1 MLDLASGTIYDGE
14 IKVHTTINRGMTP
27 EEIAD
32 IAIER
37 IISIGQESH
46 PAIRDQAIAYKNY
59 IYQQLVSALKQAVRS
74 DRTTL
79 ANRLRDAGHPEL
91 TKILE
96 I

>member
-1 MLDLASGTIYDGE
+1 MLDLANGTMYDGDV
-14 IKVHTTINRGMTP
+14 KVFTTSNRGMTP

-32 IAIER
+32 MAIER
-37 IISIGQESH
+37 IISVGKDSH
-46 PAIRDQAIAYKNY
+46 PAIRDQALAYKDY
-59 IYQQLVSALKQAVRS
+59 IYRQLVSALKQAVRS

>member
-1 MLDLASGTIYDGE
+1 MEILVGDTVKAYGT
-14 IKVHTTINRGMTP
+14 HFRGFTP

-37 IISIGQESH
+37 IISIGKESH
-46 PAIRDQAIAYKNY
+46 PAIRDQALAYKEY

>member
-1 MLDLASGTIYDGE
+1 MLDLASGQIYDGE

-37 IISIGQESH
+37 IISIGKDSH
-46 PAIRDQAIAYKNY
+46 PAIRDQALAYKDY